1 MTEFLNITFAILFIY
16 FAICILYIS
25 VFSFASFFFHPIE
38 ITKKNISNKFA
49 ILIPSYR
56 EDDVIEDSVDSLI
69 SQSYS
74 NINYDIHVISDS
86 MLTETNERLIRKRIN
101 LHEVKFENS
110 SKAKSLKYVSK
121 ILHNYDYVIILD
133 ADNIVPYN
141 YIEDINSFVS
151 ETGCIA
157 LQTHRQSKNINNNIS
172 YMDSVIEEMN
182 NSIYRKGHN
191 AINISSSIIGSGVAL
206 DYKWFIENVQNLE
219 STGEDKEIE
228 ELLLKQN
235 HFIYY
240 NEDIIFKDEKVSNK
254 KSIKY
259 QRRRWIGTQFN
270 LLKLLLL
277 NLLSVIK
284 KGNINYIIKIIETI
298 ILPKSLLIGF
308 LAITTLIITII
319 SPIFS
324 IVWWG
329 MLILL
334 LASLY
339 VAIPKYLRDKRLII
353 ALSNLPHYF
362 MMMFVNLFKIKSA
375 NKSFIHTQHGN

>member
-16 FAICILYIS
+16 FAICILYIF

-56 EDDVIEDSVDSLI
+56 EDDVIDDSVDSLI

-298 ILPKSLLIGF
+298 ILPKS
-308 LAITTLIITII
+308 
-319 SPIFS
+319 
-324 IVWWG
+324 
-329 MLILL
+329 
-334 LASLY
+334 
-339 VAIPKYLRDKRLII
+339 
-353 ALSNLPHYF
+353 
-362 MMMFVNLFKIKSA
+362 
-375 NKSFIHTQHGN
+375 

>member
-16 FAICILYIS
+16 FAICILYIF

-56 EDDVIEDSVDSLI
+56 EDDVIDDSVDSLI

-270 LLKLLLL
+270 LLKLLLF

-362 MMMFVNLFKIKSA
+362 IMMFVNLFKIKSA

>member
-1 MTEFLNITFAILFIY
+1 MTEFLNITFAVLFIY

-56 EDDVIEDSVDSLI
+56 EDDVIDDSVDSLI

-362 MMMFVNLFKIKSA
+362 IMMFINLFKIKSA

>member
-16 FAICILYIS
+16 FAICILYIF

-375 NKSFIHTQHGN
+375 NKSFIHTQHGG

>member
-16 FAICILYIS
+16 FAICILYIF

-56 EDDVIEDSVDSLI
+56 EDDVIDDSVDSLI

-270 LLKLLLL
+270 LLKLLLF

>member
-25 VFSFASFFFHPIE
+25 VFSFASFFFHPIK
-38 ITKKNISNKFA
+38 ITKKNIYNKFA
-49 ILIPSYR
+49 ILLPSYR
-56 EDDVIEDSVDSLI
+56 EDDVIDDSVDSLI

-86 MLTETNERLIRKRIN
+86 MSTETNERLIRKRIN
-101 LHEVKFENS
+101 LYEVKFENS
-110 SKAKSLKYVSK
+110 SKAKSLKYASK
-121 ILHNYDYVIILD
+121 LLHKYDYVIILD

-191 AINISSSIIGSGVAL
+191 AINISSSIIGSGVVL

-228 ELLLKQN
+228 EQLLKQN

-334 LASLY
+334 LTSLY
-339 VAIPKYLRDKRLII
+339 AAIPKYLRDKRLII

-375 NKSFIHTQHGN
+375 NKSFIHTQHGG

>member
-16 FAICILYIS
+16 FAICILYIF

-56 EDDVIEDSVDSLI
+56 EDDVIDDSVDSLI

-308 LAITTLIITII
+308 LFITTLIITII

-334 LASLY
+334 LTSLY
-339 VAIPKYLRDKRLII
+339 AAIPKYLRDKRLII

-375 NKSFIHTQHGN
+375 NKSFIHTQHGG

>member
-56 EDDVIEDSVDSLI
+56 EDDVIDDSVDSLI

>member
-16 FAICILYIS
+16 FAICILYIF
-25 VFSFASFFFHPIE
+25 VFSFASFLFHPIE

-56 EDDVIEDSVDSLI
+56 EDDVIDDSVDSLI

-133 ADNIVPYN
+133 AYNIVPYN

>member
-16 FAICILYIS
+16 FAICILYIF

-56 EDDVIEDSVDSLI
+56 EDDVIDDSVDSLI

>member
-16 FAICILYIS
+16 FAICILYIF

-56 EDDVIEDSVDSLI
+56 EDDVIDDSVDSLI

-298 ILPKSLLIGF
+298 ILPKSLLIVF

-329 MLILL
+329 MLIIL

-362 MMMFVNLFKIKSA
+362 FMMFINLFKIKSA
-375 NKSFIHTQHGN
+375 NKSFIHTQHGD

>member
-56 EDDVIEDSVDSLI
+56 EDDVIDDSVDSLI

-270 LLKLLLL
+270 LLKLLLF

-284 KGNINYIIKIIETI
+284 KGNINYIIKVIETI

>member
-1 MTEFLNITFAILFIY
+1 MNEFLNITFAILFIY

-56 EDDVIEDSVDSLI
+56 EDDVIDDSVDSLI

-259 QRRRWIGTQFN
+259 QRRRWIGTQFH

-277 NLLSVIK
+277 NLLSEIK

-308 LAITTLIITII
+308 LFITTLIITII

-375 NKSFIHTQHGN
+375 NKSFIHTQHGD

>member
-56 EDDVIEDSVDSLI
+56 EDDVIDDSVDSLI

-240 NEDIIFKDEKVSNK
+240 NEDIIFKDEKVSDK

-259 QRRRWIGTQFN
+259 QRRRWIGTQFY
-270 LLKLLLL
+270 LLKVLFN
-277 NLLSVIK
+277 NLFSVIK
-284 KGNINYIIKIIETI
+284 NRNINYIIKIIETI
-298 ILPKSLLIGF
+298 IFPKSLLIGF
-308 LAITTLIITII
+308 LVII
-319 SPIFS
+319 SI
-324 IVWWG
+324 
-329 MLILL
+329 
-334 LASLY
+334 SLF
-339 VAIPKYLRDKRLII
+339 
-353 ALSNLPHYF
+353 LSQMHR
-362 MMMFVNLFKIKSA
+362 
-375 NKSFIHTQHGN
+375 GNSGGQVQSL

>member
-56 EDDVIEDSVDSLI
+56 EDDVIDDSVDSLI

-284 KGNINYIIKIIETI
+284 KGNINYIIKVIETI